1 MQDLK
6 KKMAESSQLIHSIIL
21 GLSHTLRVHK
31 QYVHTKVRCEVCN
44 EEVCNSFVLKRHKAA
59 VHGLVPTNAL
69 KCQLCPMFF
78 HAKKSLQN
86 HMEKKH
92 G

>member
-1 MQDLK
+1 
-6 KKMAESSQLIHSIIL
+6 MAESSQLIHSIIL